1 MISLALATFSFMMF
15 CLSSYRA
22 FVAPSK
28 VLQASAHLI
37 VRHASFSDDR
47 KGQWRPSVD
56 DVIRIS
62 WGKPAKKKGTGSRGV
77 PHRLNTEERE
87 IFDRGVN
94 KGFIELG
101 GSGWRKQRR
110 DSPLVNTW
118 RSFCDSK
125 RQPFLAV
132 FKDSQGMD
140 DVSLDLSPLRLH
152 LLEEVSAVAAVA
164 GETAAPIVAQHGGH
178 GGINEEFEG
187 QELGTAI
194 TDDEDT
200 DGGEVAAEAVGKV
213 AAETSDDAAIAADL
227 ASPDDWLQ
235 LPIYRLPPQIVSW
248 VIPRQG
254 AKELAKALSKHFGT
268 ATAKEPVPRGGPKR
282 NRASSR
288 HRGHEEGFPGR
299 SPREKKAPQITPGK
313 SRRSGGYGIG

>member
-1 MISLALATFSFMMF
+1 MISVALATFTFMLF
-15 CLSSYRA
+15 CLSSTRA

-28 VLQASAHLI
+28 VLRASTHLI

-47 KGQWRPSVD
+47 KGQWRPTVD

-87 IFDRGVN
+87 IFDRGVT

-101 GSGWRKQRR
+101 GSGWRRQRR

-132 FKDSQGMD
+132 FKDSQGID
-140 DVSLDLSPLRLH
+140 DVTLDLSPLRLH
-152 LLEEVSAVAAVA
+152 LREEVSAVVVVA
-164 GETAAPIVAQHGGH
+164 GETAAPIVGQHGGYEE
-178 GGINEEFEG
+178 INEEVENNEVVPARTVDEG
-187 QELGTAI
+187 
-194 TDDEDT
+194 T
-200 DGGEVAAEAVGKV
+200 DGAESLLVAVDGGI
-213 AAETSDDAAIAADL
+213 AETPDDAAIAADL

-268 ATAKEPVPRGGPKR
+268 ATAKEPDSRGGPKR
-282 NRASSR
+282 NKASSR
-288 HRGHEEGFPGR
+288 HRDLGEDFPGR
-299 SPREKKAPQITPGK
+299 FSSEKKGPQVAPGK